1 MGKKLKQLDPNARSF
16 IANQKE
22 YFIETQLSIE
32 RFHEFQIYEKEAG
45 FSLSFKSMVDTLMEI
60 YEDLNT
66 MRAADASV
74 KVHNLLAG
82 ITKIQEKEHVLLKIC
97 ALFMNTEDEDRGIIN
112 EDMIRTKIE
121 DWAGYD
127 VGGFFTIALNSV
139 NGFFKIYSDMLQ
151 IISGNKPKTDNET
164 A

>member
-1 MGKKLKQLDPNARSF
+1 MR
-16 IANQKE
+16 
-22 YFIETQLSIE
+22 
-32 RFHEFQIYEKEAG
+32 
-45 FSLSFKSMVDTLMEI
+45 FKSIVDTLLEV

-82 ITKIQEKEHVLLKIC
+82 ITKVQEKEHPLLKIC
-97 ALFMNTEDEDRGIIN
+97 ALFMNTEDENRDIITD
-112 EDMIRTKIE
+112 DMIRTKIE

>member
-16 IANQKE
+16 VANQKT
-22 YFIETQLSIE
+22 YFIETHLSID
-32 RFHEFQIYEKEAG
+32 RFHEFQILEKEAG
-45 FSLSFKSMVDTLMEI
+45 FSMSFKSIVDTLLEV

-82 ITKIQEKEHVLLKIC
+82 ITKVQEKEHPLLKIC
-97 ALFMNTEDEDRGIIN
+97 ALFMNTEDENRDIITD
-112 EDMIRTKIE
+112 DMIRTKID